1 MTKRNKTYD
10 LLSVGELLVDYIS
23 KEFAENLDAITDY
36 VPVQGGSPA
45 NLCLNMARLGNATK
59 LIASVGKDEMGDFLL
74 EEVKKNQI
82 DCSSISRSRLPT
94 TIILV
99 SRSEDN
105 VNDFKPYRGADTQ
118 INGDLLKED
127 LLINSAIFHTTCFAL
142 SKNPARHFI
151 IGAAK
156 KAYES
161 GGQLSIDLNYSPKIW
176 INQKE
181 AQTVIQDYVSQ
192 NALVKVSE
200 VDWERIY
207 GDPFAEPEFAIEHFL
222 EMGAKEVCVTLGSE
236 GCMAGNEEGNYFLPA
251 RKVEVKDTTGAGD
264 AFWSGYLTAWLDG
277 CNLEKKTMAGR
288 RMAEIKLGHLGPIRH
303 SISKEELYKN

>member
-1 MTKRNKTYD
+1 VTKRNKTYD

-23 KEFAENLDAITDY
+23 KEFAENLDNITNY
-36 VPVQGGSPA
+36 VAVQGGSPA

-82 DCSSISRSRLPT
+82 DCSSINRSRLPT

-99 SRSEDN
+99 SRSDDD
-105 VNDFKPYRGADTQ
+105 VGDFKPYRGADTQ

-127 LLINSAIFHTTCFAL
+127 LLINSSIFHTTCFAL

-151 IGAAK
+151 IEAAK
-156 KAYES
+156 KAHES

-176 INQKE
+176 IDQKE
-181 AQTVIQDYVSQ
+181 AQQVIQDYVSQ
-192 NALVKVSE
+192 NALVKISE
-200 VDWERIY
+200 VDWERIF
-207 GDPFAEPEFAIEHFL
+207 GDPFAEPEYAIDYFL
-222 EMGAKEVCVTLGSE
+222 KMGASEVCVTLGSE
-236 GCMAGNEEGNYFLPA
+236 GCMSGNSEENYFLPS
-251 RKVEVKDTTGAGD
+251 REIEVKDTTGAGD

-277 CNLEKKTMAGR
+277 CSLEQKTKAGR
-288 RMAEIKLGHLGPIRH
+288 RMAEIKLGHFGPIRH
-303 SISKEELYKN
+303 SISKEILYKD